1 VLLALQAPRPTV
13 QVNELAPLLKPVT
26 PLWRLPTDVMLAEPR
41 VDQVPAP
48 CTGCVAFKLAVVPQ
62 TVWSL
67 PAVDC
72 TKLLV
77 INTSEVLVHKPWLT
91 VQRKLLT
98 PKPKLLTLLTA
109 DAGLATTALP
119 PFNTLQLPLPIVGT
133 VACSVPLPLQLVLAK
148 PAFADT
154 LLLLT

>member
-1 VLLALQAPRPTV
+1 
-13 QVNELAPLLKPVT
+13 
-26 PLWRLPTDVMLAEPR
+26 M
-41 VDQVPAP
+41 
-48 CTGCVAFKLAVVPQ
+48 
-62 TVWSL
+62 
-67 PAVDC
+67 
-72 TKLLV
+72 
-77 INTSEVLVHKPWLT
+77 INTSEVLVHEPWLT
-91 VQRKLLT
+91 VQRKLFT

-109 DAGLATTALP
+109 AAGLDTTALP